1 MLQDPPYSLSRSGSY
16 YIQRDT
22 ARRKIPYYV
31 QEGFEEKYKDKIQMV
46 ERKVEDDYISRLQ
59 SQCYRERQYREEVRA
74 RARFWRDQQ
83 LLDKANGMQMKSC
96 DALEK
101 LAAAG

>member
-1 MLQDPPYSLSRSGSY
+1 MKTSSS
-16 YIQRDT
+16 T
-22 ARRKIPYYV
+22 
-31 QEGFEEKYKDKIQMV
+31 
-46 ERKVEDDYISRLQ
+46 
-59 SQCYRERQYREEVRA
+59 REFVPCFFVGEEVRA